1 MQLITKAR
9 VAQTALFL
17 FDLTSRE
24 LYGVY
29 VAASEGKLNIE
40 PDAWVTAGGSQR
52 SLNANDTTSPY
63 PVQIRF
69 SVHREFPPIRE
80 AVFAHVFDSA
90 DGAASLDSNQVTECC
105 HAIKVYDIAASALA
119 F

>member
-1 MQLITKAR
+1 MLILNFFSLGGDLQLVSKAR
-9 VAQTALFL
+9 ITQTALFL
-17 FDLTSRE
+17 FNLTSRE

-40 PDAWVTAGGSQR
+40 PDAWTTAQR
-52 SLNANDTTSPY
+52 SSNANDAISPY

-80 AVFAHVFDSA
+80 AVFAHVFDST
-90 DGAASLDSNQVTECC
+90 DGATSLDSNQVSEGCRS
-105 HAIKVYDIAASALA
+105 IKV
-119 F
+119 